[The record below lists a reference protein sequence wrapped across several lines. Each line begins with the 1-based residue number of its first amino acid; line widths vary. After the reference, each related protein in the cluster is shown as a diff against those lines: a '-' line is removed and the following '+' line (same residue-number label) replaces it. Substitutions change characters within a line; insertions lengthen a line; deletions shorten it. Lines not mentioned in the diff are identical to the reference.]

1 MDDKNTENRRLVR
14 ETFRGIVELIRSKNK
29 EDFTL
34 ALSIIEENNI
44 DDPIAL
50 VFFWKHCTNAKKQM
64 WQERFP
70 KSYAAV
76 KEATVDVGTSVN
88 RIYQYARFKNLDK
101 DSKNFIE
108 DNIGI
113 FLHKT
118 LVGYGFGF
126 VKEMNIKIW

>member
-1 MDDKNTENRRLVR
+1 MDDQNVKDRGLVR
-14 ETFRGIVELIRSKNK
+14 ESFRGIVELIRSRNK
-29 EDFTL
+29 EDFNL

-64 WQERFP
+64 WQDQFP
-70 KSYAAV
+70 KSYKDV

-88 RIYQYARFKNLDK
+88 RIYQYARTANLDVDTK
-101 DSKNFIE
+101 RFIE